1 MSTQPV
7 PTFRTTPELKPASLP
22 ISVERVADQPLLCV
36 KVGPLLTYV
45 NLDEAVAM
53 RAQLDAEIARLSER
67 FL

>member
-1 MSTQPV
+1 MSAQPN
-7 PTFRTTPELKPASLP
+7 TKPASLP
-22 ISVERVADQPLLCV
+22 ISVTSVADQALLCV